1 MDAFAKQQ
9 FKGQSMMSLR
19 MLFNRNKQKENN
31 APKVTTQF
39 IKELPNGDKVTEIK
53 PLIDSKSST
62 SGLFSSH
69 SGRGGGGGGG
79 NFIPGAAGVGIIET
93 TLTMAL

>member
-1 MDAFAKQQ
+1 M
-9 FKGQSMMSLR
+9 
-19 MLFNRNKQKENN
+19 
-31 APKVTTQF
+31 
-39 IKELPNGDKVTEIK
+39 PNGDKVTEIK

-62 SGLFSSH
+62 TGLFSSH
-69 SGRGGGGGGG
+69 SKGGGGGDGGG